1 MQDYKSSCDFKG
13 IDFDADLSCMYTEV
27 RKLMARSYASDFG
40 PEKVS
45 APEREI
51 KDMAKDK
58 YDKYIK
64 QTEAQKVLIKTG
76 YSTEDK

>member
-1 MQDYKSSCDFKG
+1 
-13 IDFDADLSCMYTEV
+13 
-27 RKLMARSYASDFG
+27 MARSYASDFG

>member
-1 MQDYKSSCDFKG
+1 
-13 IDFDADLSCMYTEV
+13 MYTEV

-45 APEREI
+45 AEEREI

-58 YDKYIK
+58 YDTSSKPRLK
-64 QTEAQKVLIKTG
+64 RF
-76 YSTEDK
+76 